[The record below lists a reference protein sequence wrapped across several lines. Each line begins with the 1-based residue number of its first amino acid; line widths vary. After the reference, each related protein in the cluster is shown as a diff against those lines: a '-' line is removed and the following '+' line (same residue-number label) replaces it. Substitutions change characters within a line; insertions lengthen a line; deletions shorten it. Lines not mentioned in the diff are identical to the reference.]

1 MANAH
6 DAITTPC
13 CFATQPFAECAISA
27 ITGASIPR
35 ISRYCMGDY
44 SLCPV
49 YKAQLNKQV
58 DGDALHL
65 TDLKKNTHR
74 KEN

>member
-6 DAITTPC
+6 VAITPC
-13 CFATQPFAECAISA
+13 CFTTQPFAECALST

-44 SLCPV
+44 VLCPV
-49 YKAQLNKQV
+49 YKAQHKRHV
-58 DGDALHL
+58 DGDILNS
-65 TDLKKNTHR
+65 TD
-74 KEN
+74 